1 MTTMTTDSGAIQ
13 QTQRTEGQAL
23 IARIRFLI
31 AMAAS
36 ALIFWHVG
44 WAVVGPADP
53 NGPVTLLT
61 LEHSVVGMAELFG
74 LAVASAGLATA
85 ICGARSAHRGPMAVA
100 VGLAALA
107 LRGGFIDEFMR
118 RRIAERLAAPAGA
131 SVRAVFPRG
140 EFIAE
145 TWLWIVIIGVG
156 FIVGRWVESWYT
168 SDARPEPVSGGEPA
182 KGVTSATPPGIP
194 TRVDAPLDSAAEV
207 RQGLGALVLNVL
219 LAYNLIM
226 LLGGRTIDEL
236 QKGQIYASIAGA
248 FFISTLVSHLCFRA
262 TSRVWLLVAA
272 AVVSTTAYVWNAPS
286 AAELS
291 GTGYVVL
298 PPLLRALPI
307 EYAALSVIGALA
319 GFNFRERLTAGTAE

>member
-1 MTTMTTDSGAIQ
+1 MTTEPTVPQ
-13 QTQRTEGQAL
+13 QARRSEGQAL

-61 LEHSVVGMAELFG
+61 LDHGVVGMAELLG

-107 LRGGFIDEFMR
+107 LRGGYMDEFLR
-118 RRIAERLAAPAGA
+118 RRIAERMAAPEG
-131 SVRAVFPRG
+131 SDIRIFPTG

-145 TWLWIVIIGVG
+145 TWLWIALIGVG
-156 FIVGRWVESWYT
+156 FIVGRWVESWYAAE
-168 SDARPEPVSGGEPA
+168 SRPGGGPASG
-182 KGVTSATPPGIP
+182 SASPIP
-194 TRVDAPLDSAAEV
+194 TGENAPLDSAAEV
-207 RQGLGALVLNVL
+207 RQGLGALILNVL

-226 LLGGRTIDEL
+226 LLGGRPVDEL

-248 FFISTLVSHLCFRA
+248 FFISTLVSHLSFRA

-272 AVVSTTAYVWNAPS
+272 AVVSTTAYVWNAP
-286 AAELS
+286 AAASL
-291 GTGYVVL
+291 TGNGYIVL

-307 EYAALSVIGALA
+307 EFAALSVAGALV
-319 GFNFRERLTAGTAE
+319 GFNFRERLTTGSTE